1 MFWQRLTPERLGR
14 HYILVM
20 MLSTRLLASLGG
32 ALSVYYVTLM
42 LSFSPQ
48 VERDF
53 LLVAAAFVS
62 LGIVLSAFLG
72 LRYTTHARKVLDLLR
87 RGEPIAADLAAK
99 AGPEIVLFPGRQ
111 CLREIVIDP
120 LVIVLPICGTM
131 WVVDD
136 LSLAAVVQTGIAG
149 CLGIA
154 AVLLIAFFMEER
166 WLAPLVCYLL
176 ERGVAVDFNAMPS
189 GRLHV
194 RLNVCVGGAVVL
206 TAVMIGGLANQR
218 AIDIID
224 NPRNQAEAV
233 ANLRKHT
240 VVISVAAVIT
250 GLALSRLLAD
260 SIASRVRLMVEAM
273 KRVEQGSLRESL
285 PATTTDEIDTLA
297 RQFNVMVKRLASS
310 DHTIRDLNANLEG
323 KVRMRTR
330 QLNKNR
336 RSLKRS
342 LAKMREYDRLK
353 TEFFS
358 NISHELRTPLT
369 MILAPV
375 ERILDRQREHLPAA
389 AVNLLEMVRVNA
401 ARLLELIN
409 KLLDFSK
416 LEAGRMQIHK
426 SALDVNALVAE
437 LAGAARPLA
446 EQRGVALKIESDPT
460 LPRFAAD
467 KEKVDI
473 VVSNLLSNAIKFTP
487 SGGSV
492 TIATK
497 KNGERAVVSVS
508 DTGIGI
514 KPEDFDRIFE
524 RFVQVDGSS
533 SREFSGTGLGLA
545 LAKELVE
552 LHGGE
557 IHVESEPGRGTRFW
571 FELPLVEP
579 ASVGNDQG
587 GVANADADGPNAG
600 ALAGESQTVD
610 GSPQPQAL
618 ASRRTRFA
626 DLDVCPLDA
635 LDPGNAEPSSAS
647 GSPTILVVDDTAEM
661 RALLGELLR
670 EDYRVLFA
678 RDGEEGLE
686 MALRHLPDLIL
697 SDVMMPRVDG
707 QEFCRRIRANP
718 ATSQTAFVL
727 LTARTEVSMKVHGLD
742 CGADDYLT
750 KPFEEEELKARVR
763 SLLKLRRLHQD
774 LDRRNRELE
783 GAYRDL
789 KSMQGQLIHSE
800 KMSSLGQLVAGLA
813 HEINNSI
820 NAVYNGIRP
829 LTQNTHRLQ
838 GALSPLLAGET
849 LHCQPALRDEIDG
862 LFRRLFSL
870 STVIENGATRTARI
884 IADLKTFSHPGKE
897 DFDDFDLHE
906 SLDMCLNLLLSQV
919 KHRIE
924 LKRDYGEVG
933 RIHGP
938 HGHLNQVFMNI
949 LNNAQQAIEGSGTI
963 LVTTRQQG
971 DRISVSI
978 RDDGPGIPDEIRSR
992 IFDPFFTTKEPGLG
1006 TGLGLSISYGIIDK
1020 LGGTI
1025 ECQSSPGEGAEFTI
1039 IFPCQAA
1046 LRHTQPNAAGT
1057 VGQAGEADARQPHQP
1072 NLLLAGG
1079 FSGAEYETRHLVC

>member
-1 MFWQRLTPERLGR
+1 MFYQRLTPERLGR

-20 MLSTRLLASLGG
+20 MLSTRMLASLGG
-32 ALSVYYVTLM
+32 VLSVYYVTLM
-42 LSFSPQ
+42 LSFTPQ
-48 VERDF
+48 VEHDF
-53 LLVAAAFVS
+53 LMVAAAFVS
-62 LGIVLSAFLG
+62 LGIVASTLLA
-72 LRYTTHARKVLDLLR
+72 LRYTAHARKVLDLLG
-87 RGEPIAADLAAK
+87 RGEAIDPALAAQ

-111 CLREIVIDP
+111 CLREIIVDP
-120 LVIVLPICGTM
+120 LIIVLPICLIM
-131 WVVDD
+131 WAVDD
-136 LSLAAVVQTGIAG
+136 LNLSAVVQTGIAG
-149 CLGIA
+149 SLGIA

-166 WLAPLVCYLL
+166 WLAPLVGYLL
-176 ERGVAVDFNAMPS
+176 ERGVPVDFETMPS

-218 AIDIID
+218 AIDIVN
-224 NPRNQAEAV
+224 NPRHQAEAV

-240 VVISVAAVIT
+240 IVISVAAVIT
-250 GLALSRLLAD
+250 GLVLSRLLAA

-285 PATTTDEIDTLA
+285 SATTTDEIDTLA
-297 RQFNVMVKRLASS
+297 RQFNAMVGRLATN
-310 DHTIRDLNANLEG
+310 DHTIRDLNANLET
-323 KVRMRTR
+323 KVRVRTR

-353 TEFFS
+353 TEFFA

-375 ERILDRQREHLPAA
+375 ERILNRQREQLPPA
-389 AVNLLEMVRVNA
+389 AVNMLDMVRVNA

-426 SALDVNALVAE
+426 TALDVNALVAE
-437 LAGAARPLA
+437 LGGAARPLA
-446 EQRGVALKIESDPT
+446 EQRGIELRIENDSALPQ
-460 LPRFAAD
+460 FAAD
-467 KEKVDI
+467 KEKIDI
-473 VVSNLLSNAIKFTP
+473 VVSNLVSNAIKFTP
-487 SGGSV
+487 AGGRV
-492 TIATK
+492 TVATK
-497 KNGERAVVSVS
+497 KVGQRVSVSVS

-514 KPEDFDRIFE
+514 KPEDFGRIFE

-533 SREFSGTGLGLA
+533 SREFSGTGLGLS

-571 FELPLVEP
+571 FELPLIDPPPEP
-579 ASVGNDQG
+579 DFD
-587 GVANADADGPNAG
+587 ANVVCGAAHSDAGFG
-600 ALAGESQTVD
+600 AAEPGCGISQPSQSAT
-610 GSPQPQAL
+610 L

-626 DLDVCPLDA
+626 DLDACPVDA
-635 LDPGNAEPSSAS
+635 LSGASNEPAMPS
-647 GSPTILVVDDTAEM
+647 GMSTILVVDDSAEM

-670 EDYRVLFA
+670 EQYRVLFA
-678 RDGEEGLE
+678 RDGAEGLD
-686 MALRHLPDLIL
+686 MALRHAPDLIV
-697 SDVMMPRVDG
+697 SDMMMPRVDG
-707 QEFCRRIRANP
+707 HEFCRRIRADA

-727 LTARTEVSMKVHGLD
+727 LTARTEVSMKVHGLE
-742 CGADDYLT
+742 CGADDYLI
-750 KPFEEEELKARVR
+750 KPFDEEELQARVR

-783 GAYRDL
+783 AAYRDL

-829 LTQNTHRLQ
+829 LTQSTHRLQ

-849 LHCQPALRDEIDG
+849 WHCQPALRDEIDG

-906 SLDMCLNLLLSQV
+906 SLDMCLNLLFSQV
-919 KHRIE
+919 KHRIVLE
-924 LKRDYGEVG
+924 RDYGEVAK
-933 RIHGP
+933 IHGP

-949 LNNAQQAIEGSGTI
+949 LNNAQQAIQGEGRI
-963 LVTTRQQG
+963 LVCTRQQG
-971 DRISVSI
+971 DRVSVSI
-978 RDDGPGIPDEIRSR
+978 RDNGPGIPDEIRSR

-1020 LGGTI
+1020 LGGAI
-1025 ECQSSPGEGAEFTI
+1025 ECKSSPGEGAEFIVT
-1039 IFPCQAA
+1039 FPCQAT
-1046 LRHTQPNAAGT
+1046 LPGNQPNAAGT
-1057 VGQAGEADARQPHQP
+1057 TSGHVFPT
-1072 NLLLAGG
+1072 LGG
-1079 FSGAEYETRHLVC
+1079 AYETRHLVC